1 VVVVP
6 PLTSRSAR
14 TQVYTILCRTTFQS
28 FACKDIDEG
37 ESYHQNDFSVDCNSG
52 GYQAYAV
59 IAGVFIV
66 IYPIGIVAIFVA
78 LLYLNRKVLGDQ
90 AGGAEA
96 AGSWWSG
103 DLETFTFLVD
113 GYRRETFW
121 YEIVDFIRCRTANDQ
136 HCDTWTG

>member
-1 VVVVP
+1 VP
-6 PLTSRSAR
+6 LLTSRPAC

-37 ESYHQNDFSVDCNSG
+37 ESYHQNDFTVDCNSG
-52 GYQAYAV
+52 AYQAYAV
-59 IAGVFIV
+59 VAAFFIV

-78 LLYLNRKVLGDQ
+78 LLYLNRKVLGGQ

-96 AGSWWSG
+96 ANSWWSG

-113 GYRRETFW
+113 GYRREMFW
-121 YEIVDFIRCRTANDQ
+121 YEIVDFIR
-136 HCDTWTG
+136 